1 MPHQSGFERKNRQ
14 EIVDDMQ
21 EKARNLFGSNINVA
35 HNSPLGIIIQLVSYP
50 MSLLWQGL
58 EKVYNAYY
66 IDTAEGQD
74 LDNLAKNIGIT
85 RIESAKAR
93 GEVLFKGDP
102 DRTISEGFLVE
113 TPQEIQFETT
123 ETAQLDNNGEAT
135 VEVLA
140 VEPGSETNVDADK
153 ITEIVNPLTG
163 VDSVTNPDP
172 TTGGRDRE
180 TDAEFRERYLDSL
193 DRAGGSTVASIRAA
207 IIQDTEAIAALVLE
221 NTSMEEDEDGLP
233 PKSFE
238 AIVLGG
244 TDEEISKAIYD
255 YKPGGI
261 EPSGEENHDIE
272 DELGYKHTI
281 GFTRAE
287 QVDIYVDITVVA
299 DSDVTEEIKEEIIRY
314 IGGEDEEEEYIG
326 LSMDKNVILS
336 RINSRVME
344 NIEDTTDIISTE
356 IGTTPDD
363 LQTDNIDIGVREV
376 AITVEDNIEVEVQ

>member
-1 MPHQSGFERKNRQ
+1 MPDKGFERKTRA
-14 EIVDDMQ
+14 EIVSDMKS
-21 EKARNLFGSNINVA
+21 KARNLFGSDVNLAI
-35 HNSPLGIIIQLVSYP
+35 NSPLGILIELLSYP
-50 MSLLWQGL
+50 LAMIWHALAKL
-58 EKVYNAYY
+58 YNAYN
-66 IDTAEGQD
+66 IDTATGQD

-180 TDAEFRERYLDSL
+180 TDVEFRERYLDSL

-314 IGGEDEEEEYIG
+314 IGGEYEEEEYIG

-363 LQTDNIDIGVREV
+363 LQTDNIEIGVREV